1 MHKLQVLQRGLF
13 SSRLFIYYLNSKDSP
28 KFGGFSSMV
37 ERRIELDR
45 RYQKKK
51 KMTKLK
57 QKLAMAKDN
66 REKEIIVNK
75 IKVISPWWTEP
86 TK

>member
-1 MHKLQVLQRGLF
+1 
-13 SSRLFIYYLNSKDSP
+13 
-28 KFGGFSSMV
+28 MV

-57 QKLAMAKDN
+57 KKLAMAKDN
-66 REKEIIVNK
+66 REKELIISK